1 MQRDLYIDAVKGF
14 ATLSIIF
21 IHTVFWS
28 GQYYVPTEVRNLSLL
43 FDVPMFFFLS
53 GLTSSGKVEKNIHR
67 LLKLQISYMFFV
79 STLFILYCYF
89 NHNLTCDKLF
99 DWYLHVYSESKPMD
113 IVMGSMWFM
122 KIYLIVAFI
131 GVIVLKYL
139 TDRQIRILSAL
150 LLAGILSF
158 SFYYYPSG
166 NTGYVFVYLLIFL
179 TAKQC
184 RNVYVKVPYIF
195 LGFFVLLTAYY
206 LLYLYF
212 GERTTILVRRQKF
225 PPNIIYL
232 VYSCFSLF
240 LILIFKGRLMV
251 KKSNFLTY
259 IGQNAIFYYFAQG
272 LSSSAIYHWV
282 EKFHEQIEWYF
293 LMPVMFIV
301 NIVLAVIIA
310 EIIKKIDAGGWW
322 ILHRIRG
329 LIA

>member
-14 ATLSIIF
+14 ASLSIIF

-43 FDVPMFFFLS
+43 FDVPIFFFLS

-67 LLKLQISYMFFV
+67 LLKLQISYMIFI
-79 STLFILYCYF
+79 STFFILYCIF
-89 NHNLTCDKLF
+89 NQNLKSDKLF
-99 DWYLHVYSESKPMD
+99 DWYLHVYSKSEPME
-113 IVMGSMWFM
+113 IVMGSMWYM

-131 GVIVLKYL
+131 GVIVLRYL

-150 LLAGILSF
+150 LFAGILSF

-179 TAKQC
+179 AAKQC
-184 RNVYVKVPYIF
+184 RKVYVKTPYIF
-195 LGFFVLLTAYY
+195 LGFFVLLAAYY

-225 PPNIIYL
+225 PPHIIYF

-240 LILIFKGRLMV
+240 LILVFKGRLII

-272 LSSSAIYHWV
+272 LSSSALYPLV
-282 EKFHEQIEWYF
+282 KRFHEQIEWYF
-293 LMPVMFIV
+293 LMPVMFIINV
-301 NIVLAVIIA
+301 ALAVIIA
-310 EIIKKIDAGGWW
+310 EIIKRIDAIGWR
-322 ILHRIRG
+322 ILQKIRG